1 MMISTIQGLVACS
14 DLTGYAKLSAKKSE
28 PEIFQL
34 LSDYYE
40 LVGDVIAPANGTV
53 IKFMGDAALMLFPE
67 DAADAG
73 MRALLD
79 LQTRGDAFLSERGV
93 ACRHHIRAHFGPMC
107 VGLLGTRDDKRTDIL
122 GSTVNTMFMLKT
134 TGFALTPEAFRKLMP
149 ETRRLFKKHTPP
161 VVYIPTE
168 QSHRD

>member
-1 MMISTIQGLVACS
+1 MMSTIQGLVACS

-28 PEIFQL
+28 EEIFHL

-40 LVGDVIAPANGTV
+40 LVGEIIAPAQGNV

-73 MRALLD
+73 IRALLL
-79 LQTRGDAFLSERGV
+79 LQSRGDAFLSERGV
-93 ACRHHIRAHFGPMC
+93 ACRHHIRAHFGSMC
-107 VGLLGTRDDKRTDIL
+107 IGPLGTRDDKRRDVL
-122 GSTVNTMFMLKT
+122 GATVNTMFMLKT
-134 TGFALTPEAFRKLMP
+134 TGFAMTPEAFRKLAP
-149 ETRRLFKKHTPP
+149 ETRKLFKKHTPP

-168 QSHRD
+168 QPHRD